1 VRGNVEIVEPEQYVF
16 DDVAFALV
24 EGLCLDAREDRH
36 SPRYLFAF
44 ERPSRVEG
52 IRRLVQEHGI
62 GRWRA
67 GDPHIELPGGHAVL
81 LGRLEESSPLV
92 RTVVMCS
99 GTFPDRKTLRMV
111 SESVRVIL
119 LVDPFEPPTHVRH
132 LKQIASL

>member
-1 VRGNVEIVEPEQYVF
+1 VRGNVELVEPEQYVF

-24 EGLCLDAREDRH
+24 EGLCIDARDDRH

-52 IRRLVQEHGI
+52 IRRLVAEHGL

-67 GDPHIELPGGHAVL
+67 GDPRIELPGGHAVL
-81 LGRLEESSPLV
+81 LGRLDESCPLV

-99 GTFPDRKTLRMV
+99 GKFPNRKTLRIL
-111 SESVRVIL
+111 SDSVRVIL
-119 LVDPFEPPTHVRH
+119 LVDPFDPPTHAGH
-132 LKQIASL
+132 LRQIASL